1 MNPHRRRAS
10 AALLVLAAAGLPR
23 WAAAAAPRI
32 VEVWKAAGCGCCEE
46 WLAHL
51 SRHGFTTRTHDTGN
65 NAVRARLGMPAKYG
79 SCHTARIGG
88 YVLEGHV
95 PAREVLRLLKEQPR
109 AVGLAVPGMPLGSP
123 GMDGPVYEGKTQP
136 FDVLLVRHDGT
147 TRVYQSYGT

>member
-10 AALLVLAAAGLPR
+10 AALLVLAAAGLPLP
-23 WAAAAAPRI
+23 AAAAPRT

-46 WLAHL
+46 WLEHL
-51 SRHGFTTRTHDTGN
+51 SQHGFTSRTHDTGN
-65 NAVRARLGMPAKYG
+65 HAVRARLGMPAKYG
-79 SCHTARIGG
+79 SCHTAQVDG

-95 PAREVLRLLKEQPR
+95 PAREVLRLLKEKPR

-123 GMDGPVYEGKTQP
+123 GMDGPAYEGKTEP

-147 TRVYQSYGT
+147 TSVYRSYGK